1 MDSVIPEIFIYML
14 SSMDGIATGEYLD
27 VAESDVALY
36 FEREYSFGSKSILV
50 GRSTMEEGI
59 PKGEIDLSKFKGTKV
74 DRTDYVA
81 PQKNGY
87 YFITID
93 SKGKLQWKTSFFCV
107 FEADGR
113 TQKSQSITILSEQV
127 SDEYLAYLKSIEV
140 SYIFAGKDS
149 IDLREALKKLKKL
162 FGINRIIMEGGPTT
176 SSIFIKEDLVDKII
190 ILQAPYIAS
199 PGGKTLFGDAKLQ
212 KWELETLEVL
222 NEKNSLLL
230 TYIKPKK

>member
-1 MDSVIPEIFIYML
+1 MDSEIPEIFIYML

-50 GRSTMEEGI
+50 GRPTMEDGI

-87 YFITID
+87 YFIAID
-93 SKGKLQWKTSFFCV
+93 SKGKLQWKSSFFCV
-107 FEADGR
+107 FESDGR
-113 TQKSQSITILSEQV
+113 NQKSQSITILSEQV

-140 SYIFAGKDS
+140 SYIFAGKET
-149 IDLREALKKLKKL
+149 IDLKVALKKLKKL
-162 FGINRIIMEGGPTT
+162 FGINRIILEGGPTT

-190 ILQAPYIAS
+190 ILKAPYIAS

-230 TYIKPKK
+230 TYTKPKK